1 MIRVVIID
9 DEPKA
14 IISLEWELNQMVN
27 PVEVIGKFGEAE
39 EALIKLRGLNPDCI
53 FLDIEMPGLDGF
65 KFLEHF
71 PGRKF
76 EVIFVTAHAGHAI
89 QAIRERAFDYLL
101 KPVDHSEL
109 ESLLERI
116 SKKRIQQ
123 TAGFISTQAS
133 EKEKIAINT
142 DQQLILIDPDEVIY
156 CESEGSYSYIHTRN
170 DGKILVSKRLKL
182 LGDLFTKFRF
192 YRIHHSYLVNL
203 EMVKSYEKTSGK
215 VRLINGVLLPVSRL
229 KKPGFTESLKFSL
242 NGFF

>member
-14 IISLEWELNQMVN
+14 IISLEWELERLENAIEIV
-27 PVEVIGKFGEAE
+27 GKFNNSHEAIE
-39 EALIKLRGLNPDCI
+39 NLDFLQPDCV
-53 FLDIEMPGLDGF
+53 FLDIEMPELDGF

-71 PGRKF
+71 PDRMF

-101 KPVDHSEL
+101 KPVDHTEL
-109 ESLLERI
+109 ESLLNRI
-116 SKKRIQQ
+116 CKKRKEHI
-123 TAGFISTQAS
+123 ARFIPAHVNP

-142 DQQLILIDPDEVIY
+142 DNQLIMLDPDEVIY

-182 LGDLFTKFRF
+182 LDELFSDFRF
-192 YRIHHSYLVNL
+192 FRIHHSYLINL
-203 EMVKSYEKTSGK
+203 QMVKSYEKSTGK
-215 VRLINGVLLPVSRL
+215 VKLIDGISLPVSRL
-229 KKPGFTESLKFSL
+229 KKPAFTETLKLS
-242 NGFF
+242 